1 MKFCENMIICSFLLT
16 IVILCSA
23 SADVEQS
30 KTRRGGGGT
39 AGLFAFPRVGRS
51 DPNLSGQTGGY
62 DNLFPT
68 SYEEYDEY
76 PKISEIKRANLIAFP
91 RVGRS
96 DNQLR
101 NWARMAALQQSL
113 DKRTAPSANSGL
125 WFGPRLGR
133 IQKRSAN
140 ENEETHKSQQL

>member
-1 MKFCENMIICSFLLT
+1 MKFSENLILCSFLLT
-16 IVILCSA
+16 AVIFSSTA
-23 SADVEQS
+23 ADVEQS

-51 DPNLSGQTGGY
+51 DTSLSRQTGGY

-76 PKISEIKRANLIAFP
+76 PKVSEMKRANLIAFP

-96 DNQLR
+96 DAQLR

-133 IQKRSAN
+133 IQKRSTKDDD
-140 ENEETHKSQQL
+140 EHKSEQL

>member
-1 MKFCENMIICSFLLT
+1 MKFSENMMLCSFLLT
-16 IVILCSA
+16 ALLFSSSSA
-23 SADVEQS
+23 EVEQS

-51 DPNLSGQTGGY
+51 DPSLSEQTGGY
-62 DNLFPT
+62 DNLFPA

-76 PKISEIKRANLIAFP
+76 PKISEMKRAKMVAFP

-96 DNQLR
+96 DSQLR

-133 IQKRSAN
+133 IQKRSIMDD
-140 ENEETHKSQQL
+140 EHKTEQL